1 MRFSLAGKPVH
12 IIIGLMSGTS
22 LDGIDAAIVQVRGC
36 GMDAKAELLAF
47 HCIEYEQDLRGRLK
61 ALCSNEH
68 SRVADLCVMNAYLG
82 RRFAEAALE
91 AAASAGIAL
100 DDIDFISS
108 HGQTVWHQPI
118 VVDENPYFMPSTLQ
132 IGDLS
137 VIAKLSGKPVVGDYR
152 PADMAVGGQGAPLT
166 PYADYIFFR
175 HDDIGRIVQN
185 IGGIGNCTILPAGA
199 SSDAVTAF
207 DTGPGN
213 MLIDQAVYQL
223 SDGVLHYD
231 RNGEWAAQG
240 RVNEELLAEMLAHPY
255 FRLEPVKTTGREM
268 FGSEYAAKWIAEG
281 LHRQLSAEDI
291 IATFTSLT
299 VRSIACAYREF
310 VFGQHSVSEVI
321 VSGGGAKNLTLMG
334 WLAAELPEQKVMAS
348 DEMGMPGDAKEA
360 VAFALLA
367 NDFVHGVTNNLPAVT
382 GAASP
387 TVMGKLALP

>member
-1 MRFSLAGKPVH
+1 MRVPLAGKPVH
-12 IIIGLMSGTS
+12 TIIGLMSGTS
-22 LDGIDAAIVQVRGC
+22 LDGIDAAVVQVRGC

-47 HCIEYEQDLRGRLK
+47 HCMEYESELRERLK
-61 ALCSNEH
+61 ALCSNGH

-82 RRFAEAALE
+82 RRFAEAAQE
-91 AAASAGIAL
+91 AAESAGLPL

-108 HGQTVWHQPI
+108 HGQTVWHQPAVI
-118 VVDENPYFMPSTLQ
+118 GEEPYFMPSTLQ

-137 VIAKLSGKPVVGDYR
+137 VIAKLTGKPVIGDYR

-166 PYADYIFFR
+166 PYADYTFFR

-213 MLIDQAVYQL
+213 MLIDEAIYQL
-223 SDGVLHYD
+223 SDGALHYD

-240 RVNEELLAEMLAHPY
+240 KVNEELLLEMLAHPY
-255 FRLEPVKTTGREM
+255 FRLEPAKTTGREM
-268 FGSEYAAKWIAEG
+268 FGREYAAVWIAEG
-281 LHRQLSAEDI
+281 LNRQLTAEDI
-291 IATFTSLT
+291 AATFTALT

-310 VFGQHSVSEVI
+310 VFGLHSVHEVI
-321 VSGGGAKNLTLMG
+321 VSGGGANNSTLMR

-348 DEMGMPGDAKEA
+348 DEWGLSGDAKEA

-367 NDFVHGVTNNLPAVT
+367 NDFVHGVPNNLPAVT
-382 GAASP
+382 GAASS